1 MRKPIKEEADWTLRY
16 KTQIVTWGYMQ
27 IPGVDYTEKFSPV
40 ATDSSIRIVFALTLY
55 WWDSKGWRNMGLDVE
70 AAFLEGKP
78 DEPMFLKCPKIL
90 AALGFLTLKQIE
102 EYCIRLDGG
111 MYGNVD
117 AALRFFIEFVKVLKK
132 VGMKQCLADPCVF
145 YMRNENGEPKLIA
158 AMTVDDCLLAGK
170 PADMIWL
177 MDKVSEHFKITRE
190 MEVKKHL
197 GIDYNWKRDNE
208 GEICVECTMVKKAN
222 NIVAELEAF
231 LGREVKEWRTPGAP
245 GSVLDKNDGEI
256 VSQAEY
262 RSFTGKLMFFG
273 VKLGPKMSNSIRD
286 LARHLINPGELHWV
300 ALERVVGFIKGM
312 RLKGMILTKPKDLRL
327 VSMVD
332 ADFAKDPI
340 TRRSVGGEIHTLGG
354 CITAFGSR
362 GEKTSSLSTTE
373 SEYKTLAN
381 GSKEQQ
387 FQLMLMREIAEIKLP
402 GILFEDNTGAIFLV
416 HNKQVGARTK
426 HIDVQYH
433 FVRSFCSEDEYGI
446 VKGKVEKIDTT
457 ENIADIFTKNTD
469 VKTFEYHA
477 KEIDD
482 GFPKLKEKVFG
493 EDGIAN
499 SLPQT
504 LFGGMSSSN

>member
-1 MRKPIKEEADWTLRY
+1 
-16 KTQIVTWGYMQ
+16 
-27 IPGVDYTEKFSPV
+27 
-40 ATDSSIRIVFALTLY
+40 
-55 WWDSKGWRNMGLDVE
+55 
-70 AAFLEGKP
+70 
-78 DEPMFLKCPKIL
+78 
-90 AALGFLTLKQIE
+90 
-102 EYCIRLDGG
+102 
-111 MYGNVD
+111 
-117 AALRFFIEFVKVLKK
+117 
-132 VGMKQCLADPCVF
+132 
-145 YMRNENGEPKLIA
+145 
-158 AMTVDDCLLAGK
+158 MTVDDCLLAGK

-273 VKLGPKMSNSIRD
+273 VKLGPKMLNSIHD

-340 TRRSVGGEIHTLGG
+340 TRRSVGGEIHILGG
-354 CITAFGSR
+354 CITAF
-362 GEKTSSLSTTE
+362 
-373 SEYKTLAN
+373 
-381 GSKEQQ
+381 
-387 FQLMLMREIAEIKLP
+387 
-402 GILFEDNTGAIFLV
+402 
-416 HNKQVGARTK
+416 
-426 HIDVQYH
+426 
-433 FVRSFCSEDEYGI
+433 
-446 VKGKVEKIDTT
+446 
-457 ENIADIFTKNTD
+457 
-469 VKTFEYHA
+469 
-477 KEIDD
+477 
-482 GFPKLKEKVFG
+482 
-493 EDGIAN
+493 
-499 SLPQT
+499 
-504 LFGGMSSSN
+504 